1 MDETIGA
8 KGGYNDRRRT
18 LIITNKQKEKLKEKQ
33 QEKELKEL
41 EEKVKKQQIYTLIK
55 SLPIAIG
62 GGTFKILYD
71 IGTGKKN
78 IDKQE
83 EYSKWKVKEYDADM
97 SVKSRQEKEY
107 EKKKKKV
114 VVIQPDGRK
123 VVVLVPIEE
132 DKKEID
138 HSIVEDK
145 KEEKKK
151 IHEEEINK
159 QEEVIK
165 GNNKKQEKEIEKE
178 KEIKK
183 EVIEYE
189 EIKET
194 KKEKEDISS
203 KKQEENI
210 LKTETKEI
218 EKEENISFDDL
229 TPAMKDKLDKLKA
242 RKIIDE
248 YSKQLKDI
256 RYDLRKLISEYNV
269 LVDEKDNAITSK
281 EMEDILDK
289 LSEIIWKVDELKSKI
304 QIDNL
309 DKYDD
314 NYIYTLI
321 EDYLT
326 EFKDKKLISEIK
338 DSPLYIM
345 IAEKLDELD
354 KRKDELNKE
363 VNDKKDELVEKEID
377 FDKLKEK
384 YYSIDKFNKELIEF
398 QRQQDA
404 LLKEVQEKVANAV
417 TVSERVQVE
426 MEAMNLQSRRLL
438 RRLTMAMLF
447 PGTRIARGT
456 ALTTAAYLSFVRQ
469 ILNPRTT
476 TRRYRVIN
484 VEDYS
489 SDIEYT
495 ISSIEDAIGMLG
507 KTSKQVDK
515 LISQIYDEFKDYI
528 GVIKECD
535 ELLSNLQKVKSDLA
549 EKEYEMERVKK
560 AQERELEKNNAK
572 VLTRGEYPM

>member
-132 DKKEID
+132 DKKE
-138 HSIVEDK
+138 
-145 KEEKKK
+145 EKKK
-151 IHEEEINK
+151 IHEEEVNK

-165 GNNKKQEKEIEKE
+165 SNKKKQEKEIEKE
-178 KEIKK
+178 
-183 EVIEYE
+183 VIEYE
-189 EIKET
+189 KIEENKKET
-194 KKEKEDISS
+194 KKEKEDISF

-229 TPAMKDKLDKLKA
+229 TPAMKDKFDKLKA

-398 QRQQDA
+398 QKQQDA

-495 ISSIEDAIGMLG
+495 ISSIEDAIGVLG

-535 ELLSNLQKVKSDLA
+535 ELLSNLQKIKSELA

>member
-33 QEKELKEL
+33 QEKELKKL

-97 SVKSRQEKEY
+97 SIKSRQEKEY

-151 IHEEEINK
+151 ILEEEINK

-178 KEIKK
+178 KEIKE

-194 KKEKEDISS
+194 KKEKEDISF
-203 KKQEENI
+203 KKQEKNI

-398 QRQQDA
+398 QKQQDA

-507 KTSKQVDK
+507 KGLKTGVRFITSPIHETKNIMDAT
-515 LISQIYDEFKDYI
+515 KDFA
-528 GVIKECD
+528 GHVFSGWSKWWR
-535 ELLSNLQKVKSDLA
+535 A
-549 EKEYEMERVKK
+549 K
-560 AQERELEKNNAK
+560 A
-572 VLTRGEYPM
+572 

>member
-151 IHEEEINK
+151 ILEEEINK

-398 QRQQDA
+398 QKQQDA

-535 ELLSNLQKVKSDLA
+535 ELLSNLQKIKSDLA

>member
-33 QEKELKEL
+33 QEKKLKEL

-165 GNNKKQEKEIEKE
+165 SNKKKQEKEIE
-178 KEIKK
+178 K

-304 QIDNL
+304 QIDTL

-398 QRQQDA
+398 QKQQDA

-495 ISSIEDAIGMLG
+495 ISSIEDAIGVLG

-535 ELLSNLQKVKSDLA
+535 ELLSNLQKIKSDLA